1 MNVYIW
7 GTGRLAGLAYGD
19 IIEEKKISGFIDND
33 VTKNTFMGK
42 NVYRPEEIKKIGYDA
57 ILVITVQSHDIY
69 EQSQRLSLD
78 LDKIIFFYNN
88 FTVHDININ
97 YALAEKIL
105 GKSYSDIIKNRY
117 GLIRKN
123 EVAETWGREIIA
135 DYTKLDYVRIKT
147 FELLSKE
154 IKDREI
160 EGAVAEVGVFKGEF
174 AQYIN
179 ASFPHKKCY
188 LFDTFEGFSKEEAT
202 DEVQKGQATGAMIE
216 AFKDTNVKIVMDK
229 MRYPEMVEIRKG
241 IFPETVNGIEE
252 TFCFVSIDVDF
263 KKSTYDCLCYFYPRM
278 TKGGYIFIHD
288 YNSPLSGIKKA
299 VMEYEEVQ
307 GEILRIIPLS
317 DANGTL
323 IIAK

>member
-1 MNVYIW
+1 MN
-7 GTGRLAGLAYGD
+7 
-19 IIEEKKISGFIDND
+19 KF
-33 VTKNTFMGK
+33 
-42 NVYRPEEIKKIGYDA
+42 
-57 ILVITVQSHDIY
+57 
-69 EQSQRLSLD
+69 
-78 LDKIIFFYNN
+78 IFFYNN
-88 FTVHDININ
+88 FTVSDINSN

-105 GKSYSDIIKNRY
+105 GKSYSNIIRNRY
-117 GLIRKN
+117 ELIRKN
-123 EVAETWGREIIA
+123 ETAETWGRELVA

-154 IKDREI
+154 IRERKV

-179 ASFPHKKCY
+179 AAFPEKKCY
-188 LFDTFEGFSKEEAT
+188 LFDTFEGFSEKEAA

-216 AFKDTNVKIVMDK
+216 AFKGTNVKIVMDK
-229 MRYPEMVEIRKG
+229 MKYPEMVEIRKG
-241 IFPETVNGIEE
+241 IFPGTVNGLEE

-288 YNSPLSGIKKA
+288 YNSPLNGIKKA
-299 VMEYEEVQ
+299 VMEYEKVQ

-323 IIAK
+323 VIAK